1 MVKIL
6 QINSTANW
14 GSTGKIAEQIG
25 ECAMALG
32 WEYYHAFGYYINPSK
47 AHIIQ
52 IGSKWSVRWHRK
64 IAKYWLGDGRG
75 SRCATWELVRKIK
88 EIKPDII
95 HLHNIHGIY
104 INYPILFEYLN
115 SVDTPVVWTLHDC
128 WAITGR
134 CAHFEPAGCSRWK
147 TGCGS
152 CPAPLSY
159 PKSKFFDWSAHN
171 YKLKK
176 RLFTAKRNMH
186 LIPVSNWL
194 KNYVGESFLKD
205 CNCTTIHNGVDIDLF
220 SPTVDETLP
229 VNKGKHLI
237 IGVASQWSASKGFDD
252 FIKLRKLLD
261 PAQYDITL
269 IGLNDELIKALP
281 EGITGIKRTQS
292 VKELASYYT
301 AASVFV
307 NPTYSDNY
315 PTTNLE
321 AMACGTPVIT
331 YKTGGSPEAITPETG
346 LVVEQGDIKALVEAI
361 KEVCTNG
368 KEHYFEA
375 CRTRAV
381 EHFDKRKCY
390 AKYIELYKE
399 LLTKK
404 TDSL

>member
-1 MVKIL
+1 MPKLL
-6 QINSTANW
+6 QINTTANW

-25 ECAMALG
+25 VCAMAQG
-32 WEYYHAFGYYINPSK
+32 WESYYAYGYYINPSK
-47 AHIIQ
+47 SQIIKV
-52 IGSKWSVRWHRK
+52 GSKWGIRWHRK
-64 IAKYWLGDGRG
+64 LARYWKGDGRG
-75 SRCATWELVRKIK
+75 SILATRKLIK
-88 EIKPDII
+88 QIDAIKPDII

-171 YKLKK
+171 FKLKK

-194 KNYVGESFLKD
+194 KNYVGKSFLKD

-281 EGITGIKRTQS
+281 EGITGIKRTQNAQ
-292 VKELASYYT
+292 ELAAYYT

-331 YKTGGSPEAITPETG
+331 YMTGGSPEAITEETG
-346 LVVEQGDIKALVEAI
+346 MIIKQGDITALAAGIKDMCNKGKAYYA
-361 KEVCTNG
+361 
-368 KEHYFEA
+368 EA
-375 CRTRAV
+375 CRRRAE
-381 EHFDKRKCY
+381 EHFDKERCFN
-390 AKYIELYKE
+390 AYIQLYNE
-399 LLTKK
+399 LLTNK
-404 TDSL
+404 